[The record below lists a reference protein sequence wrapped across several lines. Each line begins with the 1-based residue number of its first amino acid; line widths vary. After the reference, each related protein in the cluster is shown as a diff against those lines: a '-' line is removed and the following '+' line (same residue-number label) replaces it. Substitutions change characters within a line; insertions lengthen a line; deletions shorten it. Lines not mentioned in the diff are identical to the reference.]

1 MAANDWEAALRGPD
15 GPSRTAS
22 TVELAG
28 FLRGTLARGF
38 GNSLT
43 ESDLDDV
50 VQETLLRIH
59 NKLDSFSGRSRFTTW
74 AASIAVNTAL
84 SELRR
89 RQHEDTHLKDAIA
102 AGEACLVA
110 PEGPRAVARAQ
121 RERILSDAVDT
132 QLTVLQRDAF
142 AASLG
147 GLPLPEIA
155 RRMGTSAG
163 ALYKLLHDARKRL
176 RAHFDTLGL
185 TMNDLLPAE
194 ED

>member
-1 MAANDWEAALRGPD
+1 MTANDWIAALRGPD
-15 GPSRTAS
+15 GPARAAS

-28 FLRGTLARGF
+28 FLRGTVARGF
-38 GNSLT
+38 GNSLN

-59 NKLDSFSGRSRFTTW
+59 TKIDSFSGRSRFTTW

-89 RQHEDTHLKDAIA
+89 RQHQDTHLKDAIA
-102 AGEACLVA
+102 VGEASLVA
-110 PEGPRAVARAQ
+110 PEGPRAVKRVQ
-121 RERILSDAVDT
+121 GERILSDAVKT
-132 QLTVLQRDAF
+132 QLTELQRDAF
-142 AASLG
+142 TASLG

-155 RRMGTSAG
+155 TRMGTSPG

-176 RAHFDTLGL
+176 RARFDELGL
-185 TMNDLLPAE
+185 TMNDLLPTE